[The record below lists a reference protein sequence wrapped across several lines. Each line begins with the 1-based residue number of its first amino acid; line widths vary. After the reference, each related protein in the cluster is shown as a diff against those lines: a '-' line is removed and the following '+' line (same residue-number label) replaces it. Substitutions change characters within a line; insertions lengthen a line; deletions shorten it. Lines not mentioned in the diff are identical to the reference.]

1 MQQIESFHRS
11 IAMRSLAS
19 QNEEDV
25 EENYKYQDPDSF
37 LKKNKENEND
47 VRNTL

>member
-19 QNEEDV
+19 QNEDD
-25 EENYKYQDPDSF
+25 EENVKYQDPDSF
-37 LKKNKENEND
+37 LKKNKDNEND
-47 VRNTL
+47 VRATL